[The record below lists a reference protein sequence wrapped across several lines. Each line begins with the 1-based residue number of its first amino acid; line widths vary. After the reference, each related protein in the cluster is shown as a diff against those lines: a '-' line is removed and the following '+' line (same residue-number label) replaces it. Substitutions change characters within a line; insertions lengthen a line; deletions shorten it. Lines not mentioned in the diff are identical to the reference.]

1 MTGNNNDTGAP
12 IDEKSNQW
20 FGATVS
26 SSGENGVVVVSFV
39 QIINSPPQK
48 FNPFSISRL
57 IAPVTC
63 SNKLAPF
70 FIPNKGSLSTIFQAL

>member
-1 MTGNNNDTGAP
+1 MFVSRCDVIPFDMTGNNNDTGAP

-39 QIINSPPQK
+39 RIINSPP
-48 FNPFSISRL
+48 
-57 IAPVTC
+57 
-63 SNKLAPF
+63 
-70 FIPNKGSLSTIFQAL
+70 STEIQPIQHFKINCPGDLFK

>member
-39 QIINSPPQK
+39 QKYQTHSG
-48 FNPFSISRL
+48 FL
-57 IAPVTC
+57 D
-63 SNKLAPF
+63 
-70 FIPNKGSLSTIFQAL
+70 